1 MSINK
6 QITFTCIYVNNDNKI
21 TNVIKEVLVLQNENI
36 VSRPELVDIIKKNSF
51 FLDKRYSVLS
61 ILKYNIIGKEKNS
74 DEEEEEAS
82 DSDVE
87 EAQASDEEEEDSDEE
102 EDQDDVNTITSCI
115 SDYDIDF
122 NSSYLTVIKNI
133 EDIQLENTL
142 PSFQDLNEILILF
155 YDKNNIAD
163 INTNKTPSFSQT
175 KRVYINNKNKINTK
189 NKTTRRIRFSL
200 PK

>member
-21 TNVIKEVLVLQNENI
+21 TNVIKEVIFLQNENI
-36 VSRPELVDIIKKNSF
+36 VSRPELVDIIKKKSF

-61 ILKYNIIGKEKNS
+61 ILKYNIIGKKENSDSEEEEEEEEEAS

-82 DSDVE
+82 D
-87 EAQASDEEEEDSDEE
+87 A
-102 EDQDDVNTITSCI
+102 NTITSCI

-133 EDIQLENTL
+133 EDIHLDNTL

-175 KRVYINNKNKINTK
+175 KRVYINRK

-200 PK
+200 PN

>member
-1 MSINK
+1 MSVNK
-6 QITFTCIYVNNDNKI
+6 QITFTCIYVNNNDKI
-21 TNVIKEVLVLQNENI
+21 TNVIKEVIILQNENI
-36 VSRPELVDIIKKNSF
+36 VSRPELVDIIKKKSF

-61 ILKYNIIGKEKNS
+61 ILKYNIIGKKK
-74 DEEEEEAS
+74 EEEEEE
-82 DSDVE
+82 E
-87 EAQASDEEEEDSDEE
+87 EAQASDEEDSVSDDSDNE
-102 EDQDDVNTITSCI
+102 DVNTITSFI
-115 SDYDIDF
+115 SEYDIDF

-133 EDIQLENTL
+133 EDIHLENTL

-163 INTNKTPSFSQT
+163 INTNKTPSFTQT
-175 KRVYINNKNKINTK
+175 KRVYINRKNKINTN

>member
-6 QITFTCIYVNNDNKI
+6 QITFTCIYVNNTDKI
-21 TNVIKEVLVLQNENI
+21 TNVIKEVIVLQNENI
-36 VSRPELVDIIKKNSF
+36 VSRVELVDIIKKNSF

-61 ILKYNIIGKEKNS
+61 ILKYNIIGKEL
-74 DEEEEEAS
+74 EEE
-82 DSDVE
+82 
-87 EAQASDEEEEDSDEE
+87 EEEEDSDEE
-102 EDQDDVNTITSCI
+102 DSDEEDSDEEDSDEEDSDANTITSCI
-115 SDYDIDF
+115 SEYDIDF

-133 EDIQLENTL
+133 EDIHLKNTL

-175 KRVYINNKNKINTK
+175 KRVYINKK
-189 NKTTRRIRFSL
+189 NKTTRRIRFNL
-200 PK
+200 PT

>member
-1 MSINK
+1 MSVNK
-6 QITFTCIYVNNDNKI
+6 QITFTYIYVNNNDKI
-21 TNVIKEVLVLQNENI
+21 TNVIKEVIVLQNENI
-36 VSRPELVDIIKKNSF
+36 VSRPELVDIIKKKSF

-61 ILKYNIIGKEKNS
+61 ILKYNIIGKK
-74 DEEEEEAS
+74 EEE
-82 DSDVE
+82 D
-87 EAQASDEEEEDSDEE
+87 EAQASDEDSDEE
-102 EDQDDVNTITSCI
+102 EKAQASDDSASDDSDNEDANTITSFI
-115 SDYDIDF
+115 SEYDIDF

-133 EDIQLENTL
+133 EDIHLDNTL

-175 KRVYINNKNKINTK
+175 KRVYINRK

-200 PK
+200 PN

>member
-21 TNVIKEVLVLQNENI
+21 TNVIKEVIVLQNENI
-36 VSRPELVDIIKKNSF
+36 VSRQELVDIIKKGSF

-61 ILKYNIIGKEKNS
+61 ILKYNIIGKDIVEDN
-74 DEEEEEAS
+74 S
-82 DSDVE
+82 DSDN
-87 EAQASDEEEEDSDEE
+87 SDSD
-102 EDQDDVNTITSCI
+102 DSASSYGDKDDANTITSFI
-115 SDYDIDF
+115 SDCDIDF

-133 EDIQLENTL
+133 EDIHLENTL
-142 PSFQDLNEILILF
+142 HSFQDLNEILILF

-175 KRVYINNKNKINTK
+175 KRVYINRKNK
-189 NKTTRRIRFSL
+189 TRRIRFSL
-200 PK
+200 PN

>member
-1 MSINK
+1 
-6 QITFTCIYVNNDNKI
+6 VNNDNKI
-21 TNVIKEVLVLQNENI
+21 TNVIKEVIILQNENI

-61 ILKYNIIGKEKNS
+61 ILKYNIIGKE
-74 DEEEEEAS
+74 S
-82 DSDVE
+82 DSD
-87 EAQASDEEEEDSDEE
+87 DEEEEDSDSDEE
-102 EDQDDVNTITSCI
+102 EAQASEDEDSQYSNDANTITSCI

-175 KRVYINNKNKINTK
+175 KRVYINRK

-200 PK
+200 PN

>member
-6 QITFTCIYVNNDNKI
+6 QITFTCIYVNNNDKI
-21 TNVIKEVLVLQNENI
+21 TNVIKEVIVLQNENI
-36 VSRPELVDIIKKNSF
+36 VSRPELVDIIKKGSF

-61 ILKYNIIGKEKNS
+61 ILKYNIIGKEL
-74 DEEEEEAS
+74 EEEE
-82 DSDVE
+82 
-87 EAQASDEEEEDSDEE
+87 EEEEDSDEE
-102 EDQDDVNTITSCI
+102 DSDEEDSDANTITSCI
-115 SDYDIDF
+115 SEYDIDF

-133 EDIQLENTL
+133 EDIHLKNTL

-175 KRVYINNKNKINTK
+175 KRVYINRKNKINTN

>member
-21 TNVIKEVLVLQNENI
+21 TNVIKEVIFLQNENI
-36 VSRPELVDIIKKNSF
+36 VSRPELVDIIKKGSF

-61 ILKYNIIGKEKNS
+61 ILKYNIIGKKENS
-74 DEEEEEAS
+74 DSEEE
-82 DSDVE
+82 E
-87 EAQASDEEEEDSDEE
+87 EAQASDEEEEEEASDA
-102 EDQDDVNTITSCI
+102 NTITSCI

-133 EDIQLENTL
+133 EDIHLDNTL

-175 KRVYINNKNKINTK
+175 KRVYINRK

-200 PK
+200 PN

>member
-21 TNVIKEVLVLQNENI
+21 TNVIKEVIFLQNENI
-36 VSRPELVDIIKKNSF
+36 VSRPELVDIIKKKSF

-61 ILKYNIIGKEKNS
+61 ILKYNIIGKKENS
-74 DEEEEEAS
+74 DSEEE
-82 DSDVE
+82 E
-87 EAQASDEEEEDSDEE
+87 EAQASDEEEEEEASDA
-102 EDQDDVNTITSCI
+102 NTITSCI

-133 EDIQLENTL
+133 EDIHLDNTL

-175 KRVYINNKNKINTK
+175 KRVYINRK

-200 PK
+200 PN

>member
-21 TNVIKEVLVLQNENI
+21 TNVIKEVIVLQNENI
-36 VSRPELVDIIKKNSF
+36 VSRPELVDIIKKKSF

-61 ILKYNIIGKEKNS
+61 ILKYNIIGKK
-74 DEEEEEAS
+74 EEE
-82 DSDVE
+82 E
-87 EAQASDEEEEDSDEE
+87 EAQASDEDSDEE
-102 EDQDDVNTITSCI
+102 EKAQASDDSASDDSDNEDANTITSFI
-115 SDYDIDF
+115 SEYDIDF

-133 EDIQLENTL
+133 EDIHLENTL

-163 INTNKTPSFSQT
+163 INTNKTPSFTQT
-175 KRVYINNKNKINTK
+175 KRVYINRKNKINTN

>member
-6 QITFTCIYVNNDNKI
+6 QITFTCIYVNNNDKI
-21 TNVIKEVLVLQNENI
+21 TNVIKEVIVLQNENI
-36 VSRPELVDIIKKNSF
+36 VSRQELVDIIKKNSF

-61 ILKYNIIGKEKNS
+61 ILKYNIIGKELENEES
-74 DEEEEEAS
+74 EDEELDLES
-82 DSDVE
+82 
-87 EAQASDEEEEDSDEE
+87 EDSQSSNDA
-102 EDQDDVNTITSCI
+102 NTITSCI

-122 NSSYLTVIKNI
+122 NSSYLTIIKNI

-175 KRVYINNKNKINTK
+175 KRVYINRK

-200 PK
+200 PN

>member
-1 MSINK
+1 MSVNK
-6 QITFTCIYVNNDNKI
+6 QITFTCIYVNNNDKI
-21 TNVIKEVLVLQNENI
+21 TNVIKEVIVLQNENI
-36 VSRPELVDIIKKNSF
+36 VSRPELVDIIKKKSF

-61 ILKYNIIGKEKNS
+61 ILKYNIIGKK
-74 DEEEEEAS
+74 EEE
-82 DSDVE
+82 D
-87 EAQASDEEEEDSDEE
+87 EAQASDEDSDEE
-102 EDQDDVNTITSCI
+102 EKAQASDDSASDDSDNEDANTITSFI
-115 SDYDIDF
+115 SEYDIDF

-133 EDIQLENTL
+133 EDIHLENTL

-163 INTNKTPSFSQT
+163 INTNKTPSFTQT
-175 KRVYINNKNKINTK
+175 KRVYINRKNKINTN

>member
-21 TNVIKEVLVLQNENI
+21 TNVIKEVIVLQNENI
-36 VSRPELVDIIKKNSF
+36 VSRPELVDIIKKGSF
-51 FLDKRYSVLS
+51 FLNKRYSVLS
-61 ILKYNIIGKEKNS
+61 ILKYNIIGKEI
-74 DEEEEEAS
+74 EEEEE
-82 DSDVE
+82 DN
-87 EAQASDEEEEDSDEE
+87 DEDGEDEDSDD
-102 EDQDDVNTITSCI
+102 EDGDDEDSDANTITSCI

-175 KRVYINNKNKINTK
+175 KRVYINRKH
-189 NKTTRRIRFSL
+189 KTTRRIRFSL
-200 PK
+200 PAQLT

>member
-21 TNVIKEVLVLQNENI
+21 TNVIKEVIFLQNENI
-36 VSRPELVDIIKKNSF
+36 VSRPELVDIIKKKSF

-61 ILKYNIIGKEKNS
+61 ILKYNIIGKKENS
-74 DEEEEEAS
+74 DSEEEEEASEEEEEEAS
-82 DSDVE
+82 D
-87 EAQASDEEEEDSDEE
+87 A
-102 EDQDDVNTITSCI
+102 NTITSCI

-133 EDIQLENTL
+133 EDIHLDNTL

-175 KRVYINNKNKINTK
+175 KRVYINRK

-200 PK
+200 PN

>member
-6 QITFTCIYVNNDNKI
+6 QITFTYIYVNNDNKI
-21 TNVIKEVLVLQNENI
+21 TNVIKEVIVLQNENI
-36 VSRPELVDIIKKNSF
+36 VSRSELVDIIKKNSF
-51 FLDKRYSVLS
+51 FLNKRYTVLS
-61 ILKYNIIGKEKNS
+61 ILKYNIIGKDIVEDDS
-74 DEEEEEAS
+74 ADD
-82 DSDVE
+82 DSDDDDS
-87 EAQASDEEEEDSDEE
+87 ASSDDDDSAT
-102 EDQDDVNTITSCI
+102 DDANTITSCI

-175 KRVYINNKNKINTK
+175 KRVYINRK

>member
-6 QITFTCIYVNNDNKI
+6 QITFTCIYVNNNDKI
-21 TNVIKEVLVLQNENI
+21 TNVIKEVIVLQNENI
-36 VSRPELVDIIKKNSF
+36 VSRQELVDIIKKGSF

-61 ILKYNIIGKEKNS
+61 ILKYNIIGKDIVEDN
-74 DEEEEEAS
+74 S
-82 DSDVE
+82 DSDN
-87 EAQASDEEEEDSDEE
+87 SDSD
-102 EDQDDVNTITSCI
+102 DSASSYGDKDDANTITSFI
-115 SDYDIDF
+115 SDCDIDF

-133 EDIQLENTL
+133 EDIHLENTL

-175 KRVYINNKNKINTK
+175 KRVYINRKNK
-189 NKTTRRIRFSL
+189 TRRIRFSL
-200 PK
+200 PN

>member
-1 MSINK
+1 
-6 QITFTCIYVNNDNKI
+6 
-21 TNVIKEVLVLQNENI
+21 
-36 VSRPELVDIIKKNSF
+36 
-51 FLDKRYSVLS
+51 LDKRYSVLS

>member
-6 QITFTCIYVNNDNKI
+6 QITFTCIYVNNDDKI
-21 TNVIKEVLVLQNENI
+21 TNVIKEVIVLQNENI
-36 VSRPELVDIIKKNSF
+36 VSRPELVDIIKKKSF

-61 ILKYNIIGKEKNS
+61 ILKYNIIGKEK
-74 DEEEEEAS
+74 
-82 DSDVE
+82 
-87 EAQASDEEEEDSDEE
+87 EEEDSA
-102 EDQDDVNTITSCI
+102 EDDSDNDDDDIANSDMDSDMDDANTITSFI

-133 EDIQLENTL
+133 EDIHLENTI

-163 INTNKTPSFSQT
+163 INTNKTPSFTQT
-175 KRVYINNKNKINTK
+175 KRVYINRK
-189 NKTTRRIRFSL
+189 NKTTRRIRFNL

>member
-6 QITFTCIYVNNDNKI
+6 QITFTCIYVNNTDKI
-21 TNVIKEVLVLQNENI
+21 TNVIKEVIVLQNENI
-36 VSRPELVDIIKKNSF
+36 VSRVELVDIIKKNSF

-61 ILKYNIIGKEKNS
+61 ILKYNIIGKEL
-74 DEEEEEAS
+74 EEEE
-82 DSDVE
+82 
-87 EAQASDEEEEDSDEE
+87 EEEEDSDEE
-102 EDQDDVNTITSCI
+102 DSDEEDSDEEDSDEEDSDANTITSCI
-115 SDYDIDF
+115 SEYDIDF

-133 EDIQLENTL
+133 EDIHLKNTL

-175 KRVYINNKNKINTK
+175 KRVYINKK
-189 NKTTRRIRFSL
+189 NKTTRRIRFNL
-200 PK
+200 PT

>member
-21 TNVIKEVLVLQNENI
+21 TNVIKEVIFLQNENI
-36 VSRPELVDIIKKNSF
+36 VSRPELVDIIKKKSF

-61 ILKYNIIGKEKNS
+61 ILKYNIIGKKENS
-74 DEEEEEAS
+74 DSEEE
-82 DSDVE
+82 E
-87 EAQASDEEEEDSDEE
+87 EAQASDEEEEEASDA
-102 EDQDDVNTITSCI
+102 NTITSCI

-133 EDIQLENTL
+133 EDIHLDNTL

-175 KRVYINNKNKINTK
+175 KRVYINRK

-200 PK
+200 PN